1 MFGTNYIFLIHLT
14 NAYSNVHKY
23 RFEDELVYLH
33 EHQQYK
39 VILFFSNGIGKCKG
53 KSLFK

>member
-1 MFGTNYIFLIHLT
+1 MFGTNYIFLVHLT

-39 VILFFSNGIGKCKG
+39 AILFFSKWHW
-53 KSLFK
+53 